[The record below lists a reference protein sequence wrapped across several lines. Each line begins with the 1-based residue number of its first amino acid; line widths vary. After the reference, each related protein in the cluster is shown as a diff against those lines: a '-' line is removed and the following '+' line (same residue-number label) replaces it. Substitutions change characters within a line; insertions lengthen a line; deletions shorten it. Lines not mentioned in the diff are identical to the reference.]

1 MRSTEL
7 APLSQFASGV
17 LHSFCILSMHIF
29 PDSKDEQ
36 SFSLVRRSKCSSWY
50 DACPHFVAFSFQTG
64 YDGWQGE
71 IARSTHVL
79 SKDVS
84 GSQLGNNSKHLVPE
98 AGALT
103 GQSLFLA
110 CD

>member
-1 MRSTEL
+1 V
-7 APLSQFASGV
+7 G
-17 LHSFCILSMHIF
+17 HIP
-29 PDSKDEQ
+29 PDSEDEE
-36 SFSLVRRSKCSSWY
+36 SFSLVRRSKSRSWN

-64 YDGWQGE
+64 DDGWQGE

-84 GSQLGNNSKHLVPE
+84 GSKLTNNSEHLVPE

-103 GQSLFLA
+103 GQSLLLA